1 VQVYDSNSHIAT
13 FTGTE
18 TTARGEE
25 FHLDAPFAEF
35 AQDSS
40 LPVDWEHIDFIFVLF
55 QTGNVLGSH
64 DFAVRKISAIP
75 NPEP

>member
-1 VQVYDSNSHIAT
+1 VQVYDSNSQTAT

-18 TTARGEE
+18 SMARGEE

-64 DFAVRKISAIP
+64 DFAVTKISAIP